1 MNIKITEEELFELI
15 GMVSTRM
22 QYDEELIPLY
32 EKLIKYQKPIDY
44 SKQNLD
50 YEIPEFNPKVLK
62 EEAWFL

>member
-22 QYDEELIPLY
+22 QYDEERIPLY

-50 YEIPEFNPKVLK
+50 YELPKFNPKVLK
-62 EEAWFL
+62 EEA